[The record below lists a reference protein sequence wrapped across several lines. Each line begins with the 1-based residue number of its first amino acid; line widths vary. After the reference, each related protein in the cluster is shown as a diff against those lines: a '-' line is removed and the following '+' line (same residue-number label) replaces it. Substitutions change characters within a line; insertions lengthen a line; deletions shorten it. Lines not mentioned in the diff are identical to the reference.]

1 MKIKLKDIAVQSVF
15 EGRNWVVV
23 PIEAQDPEN
32 PLVEPADRF
41 TKADTGFFSAVA
53 RFADGT
59 QHPAIVSKAF
69 QLDGEQVDTFVYTR
83 MGWVNL
89 MSAGV
94 MRALSKYSNDIFPM
108 DVYLA
113 NPWSEDKDIGD
124 KAGEHRQVFKE
135 ALPTLKSLK
144 YDPFTTKT
152 RRRFF
157 GGAETP
163 APEASPTPP
172 TKS

>member
-1 MKIKLKDIAVQSVF
+1 MKTKLKDIPVHAVF
-15 EGRNWVVV
+15 EGKNWV
-23 PIEAQDPEN
+23 ILATETQDPEN
-32 PLVEPADRF
+32 PLVDEATTFKNTDV
-41 TKADTGFFSAVA
+41 GLFSALA

-69 QLDGEQVDTFVYTR
+69 QMDGEQIDTFVYTR

-89 MSAGV
+89 MSPGV
-94 MRALSKYSNDIFPM
+94 MRALSKYSGDIFPM

-113 NPWSEDKDIGD
+113 NPWSDDKEI
-124 KAGEHRQVFKE
+124 AGREAEHRQVFRE
-135 ALPTLKSLK
+135 ALPALKALK

-157 GGAETP
+157 GGAEAP
-163 APEASPTPP
+163 APETTPP
-172 TKS
+172 AKES